1 MRKGG
6 AFMAHLSCRFTGVA
20 QLVEQW
26 SPTPKV
32 ESSNLSARAKEV
44 LKTIEYL
51 NKKSGKNYYILG
63 RNG

>member
-6 AFMAHLSCRFTGVA
+6 AFMAHLSRRFTGVA

-51 NKKSGKNYYILG
+51 NK
-63 RNG
+63 